1 MTPSS
6 TISSPAAG
14 PEKSLPPLKSPAENK
29 YAATRMPRLVG
40 IIEGAK
46 QQFGIMVNYPIESV
60 TSVKKVEDGW
70 HLLVTLIELG
80 RIPSS
85 SDVLA
90 EYALSLDQAGEIVS
104 YKQGRR
110 FLRSQVGTDDGE

>member
-1 MTPSS
+1 MTPSN
-6 TISSPAAG
+6 TISSPATG
-14 PEKSLPPLKSPAENK
+14 PEKPLSPLQSPAEK
-29 YAATRMPRLVG
+29 RSTPPRLVD

-46 QQFGIMVNYPIESV
+46 LQFGSMVNYPIDSV

-70 HLLVTLIELG
+70 HLLVTLIELS
-80 RIPSS
+80 RIPNG

-110 FLRSQVGTDDGE
+110 FFRNQVSTEDGDE